1 MTDEPL
7 VRVQVDDTRCV
18 GIGAC
23 VTAEPDAF
31 DLGDEGISTPVAGVR
46 LPLERAEHVC
56 RECPSG
62 AISIV
67 ADEVIS

>member
-1 MTDEPL
+1 MSTTPGAS
-7 VRVQVDDTRCV
+7 

-46 LPLERAEHVC
+46 LPLERAQHVC

-67 ADEVIS
+67 AEDVAS